1 MSSEIMAKIL
11 KVMELAL
18 QLNPEKTEHNITGNK
33 PTVFVKFSGHIASLE
48 VVIYQSGWKEGRE
61 NTTYRM
67 YFEEEWDNS
76 ENTLDRVIETLEKLV
91 KEWGVKNE

>member
-1 MSSEIMAKIL
+1 MSSEIMVKIL
-11 KVMELAL
+11 RVMGLAL
-18 QLNPEKTEHNITGNK
+18 QINPQKTEYSITGDK

-48 VVIYQSGWKEGRE
+48 VVIYQSGWGEGRE

-76 ENTLDRVIETLEKLV
+76 ENTLDRVIETLEKLL

>member
-1 MSSEIMAKIL
+1 MSSEIMVKIL

-33 PTVFVKFSGHIASLE
+33 PTVFVEFSGHIASLE
-48 VVIYQSGWKEGRE
+48 VKIYQSGWGEGRE
-61 NTTYRM
+61 KTTYCM
-67 YFEEEWDNS
+67 CFGEEWDNS
-76 ENTLDRVIETLEKLV
+76 ENTLDGVIEILEKLV

>member
-1 MSSEIMAKIL
+1 MSSEIMVKIL
-11 KVMELAL
+11 RVMGLAL
-18 QLNPEKTEHNITGNK
+18 QINPQKTEYSITGDK

-48 VVIYQSGWKEGRE
+48 VVIYQSGWGEGRE

-67 YFEEEWDNS
+67 YFGEEWDNS